1 MDWTERDGRSN
12 SSELFHHLTREVA
25 SLIRDS
31 AHDLINGNVD
41 SVARMIV
48 AQMAHVHKLGPME
61 EEPEPGAHTHEQV
74 DTGWGYTCD
83 RGVLGMLE
91 AVNAMPGFAT
101 ACSCEGTGKT
111 HGYLKVATADND
123 AASVFCA
130 ALERL
135 LPPSGGWALGV
146 NYAPRLPMGH
156 TEEARTVITI
166 DWHPDYLGAVE
177 RALKAL
183 PTAMFHAMAAPPQY
197 HKGMHRTQVELRAA
211 GGGEPAVYWLD
222 VGQGVL
228 QVGDML
234 EIREAPGP
242 RFVSSVCTT
251 MLEGAI
257 SVPHRLGTISSS
269 RVVVRGF

>member
-1 MDWTERDGRSN
+1 MNWTERDGRSN
-12 SSELFHHLTREVA
+12 ASELFQKLAGEVA
-25 SLIRDS
+25 RLLRGS
-31 AHDLINGNVD
+31 AHDLINGNAD
-41 SVARMIV
+41 SVARLVV
-48 AQMAHVHKLGPME
+48 AQLAHVHKLGPME
-61 EEPEPGAHTHEQV
+61 EEPGPEAHIHEQV
-74 DTGWGYTCD
+74 ATGWGYTCD

-123 AASVFCA
+123 AAGMFCA
-130 ALERL
+130 ALEKL

-146 NYAPRLPMGH
+146 SYAPRLAMGR

-177 RALKAL
+177 RALKGL
-183 PTAMFHAMAAPPQY
+183 PTAMFYAVATAPQY
-197 HKGMHRTQVELRAA
+197 HKGMHRTQVGLQAA
-211 GGGEPAVYWLD
+211 GGDAAVYWLD

-228 QVGDML
+228 QAGDSL
-234 EIREAPGP
+234 EIQEAPGP
-242 RFVSSVCTT
+242 KVVSSVCTT
-251 MLEGAI
+251 MLESTI